1 MQAEVLVGETL
12 GWARL
17 LGLSAQVRKQD
28 LNLKT
33 LSLGPAEG
41 TRSGF
46 RPTEAWEDQ
55 APEAAESVP
64 GRGARLCGAS
74 WFPLVPFDLGGRSL
88 PWLPCVQTS

>member
-17 LGLSAQVRKQD
+17 FGLSAQVRKQD

-55 APEAAESVP
+55 ASRGRRKCAGQGCEAV
-64 GRGARLCGAS
+64 RCL
-74 WFPLVPFDLGGRSL
+74 LVPPGSL
-88 PWLPCVQTS
+88 